1 MTLTQA
7 NKYVW
12 SAVVLLAVLLVA
24 GIGCILANAQTT
36 HDAAEYAMQ
45 HELFEYKAQIA
56 DIWHPSKRLMSDYQ
70 AASNCYTRFHLGR
83 VTTCRKQLDKVRA
96 DLVVPGGVR

>member
-12 SAVVLLAVLLVA
+12 SAVVLLAVLA
-24 GIGCILANAQTT
+24 TAMIGALIGSSQTT
-36 HDAAEYAMQ
+36 HDAAEFAMQ
-45 HELFEYKAQIA
+45 HELFAYKAQIA

-83 VTTCRKQLDKVRA
+83 VTTCRKQLDKVIA
-96 DLVVPGGVR
+96 DLAGK